1 MQDLEH
7 QRAMA
12 QKRIRA
18 AARVAS
24 SAAGPDAEQCA
35 ADRATLEDD
44 LAGIE
49 RRIAGLRQRMRD
61 RRAFRRG
68 AGAPVAARPQEPDEA
83 AAPQKA
89 RFQPPWEARF
99 MFSFPLPC
107 TLPPPLK
114 VDLDGDCRAG
124 LSPWVMRLVSRCLS
138 CVFVFHGTSGENCMR
153 AQAVRPPSVD
163 PPSHSAA
170 QPCRR
175 DMQCLRVEL

>member
-83 AAPQKA
+83 PAGLLAPPAAPG
-89 RFQPPWEARF
+89 
-99 MFSFPLPC
+99 FPSS
-107 TLPPPLK
+107 
-114 VDLDGDCRAG
+114 
-124 LSPWVMRLVSRCLS
+124 LSPASS
-138 CVFVFHGTSGENCMR
+138 S
-153 AQAVRPPSVD
+153 S
-163 PPSHSAA
+163 SSSASSPFDGP
-170 QPCRR
+170 Q
-175 DMQCLRVEL
+175 DVH

>member
-89 RFQPPWEARF
+89 RFQPPWEA
-99 MFSFPLPC
+99 P
-107 TLPPPLK
+107 
-114 VDLDGDCRAG
+114 AG
-124 LSPWVMRLVSRCLS
+124 LLAPPAAPGFPSSLSPASS
-138 CVFVFHGTSGENCMR
+138 S
-153 AQAVRPPSVD
+153 S
-163 PPSHSAA
+163 SSSASSPFDGP
-170 QPCRR
+170 Q
-175 DMQCLRVEL
+175 DVH